1 MSQSVLSN
9 LIIKRVLST
18 TKLFTAE
25 GVHCKKGKRPGWA
38 LVLKYEGETVY
49 KQNGKEIVSD
59 SSSLIILPKGCIYE
73 WTCTKSGHFI
83 ITEFESD
90 LECESIICFP
100 VKSSDKYLQQ
110 LQRLEYIMT
119 LNTPT
124 VQLEAIRDVYSILL
138 SLIQR
143 SNAYMPTDKL
153 TKIAPALE
161 YIAKHYDT
169 QITNDELAELTGL
182 SCVYFRKLFGEVI
195 GESPIAYA
203 HSLRIKKACEMLKSD
218 FGSIA
223 DVAQTLGY
231 SNIYDFSRDFKKHT
245 GKPPSKY

>member
-1 MSQSVLSN
+1 MNQNVLSN

-18 TKLFTAE
+18 TRLFTAE
-25 GVHCKKGKRPGWA
+25 GVHSKKRQRQGWA

-49 KQNGKEIVSD
+49 TQNGRETVSD
-59 SSSLIILPKGCIYE
+59 ISSFIILPKGCIYE

-83 ITEFESD
+83 ISEFESD
-90 LECESIICFP
+90 LECESIFSFP
-100 VKSSDKYLQQ
+100 IKNGDKYLQQ

-124 VQLEAIRDVYSILL
+124 VQLEAIRDVYSIIL

-143 SNAYMPTDKL
+143 SKAYMPTDKL

-161 YIAKHYDT
+161 HIAKHYDT
-169 QITNDELAELTGL
+169 RITNEELADLTGL
-182 SCVYFRKLFGEVI
+182 SCVYFRKLFGEVM

-203 HSLRIKKACEMLKSD
+203 HGLRIKKACEMLKSD
-218 FGSIA
+218 FGSIT
-223 DVAQTLGY
+223 DVAHTLGY
-231 SNIYDFSRDFKKHT
+231 SNIYDFSRDFKKYT